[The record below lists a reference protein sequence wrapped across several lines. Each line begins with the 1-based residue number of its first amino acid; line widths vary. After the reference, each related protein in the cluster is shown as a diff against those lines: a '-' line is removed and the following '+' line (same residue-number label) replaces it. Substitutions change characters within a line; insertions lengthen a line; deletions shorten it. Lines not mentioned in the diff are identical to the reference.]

1 MTEINKSNFEKF
13 FFESKVALGI
23 KADESTDASGV
34 IEATVT
40 TWGAREGADGRRFNY
55 KPEGFA
61 QWADEFAKSGKPLP
75 MYFQHND
82 MSMPV
87 GEWQEF
93 EFTDTGMNAKGRL
106 FTNTTAGKDLYTIM
120 KESPAMVGG
129 VSVGAY
135 ADEYCMTDKEG
146 NMLSDDDDMDEA
158 YFQITKGG
166 LREVSIVMQPNNLEC
181 NISKLECF
189 RADGSLDL
197 KLIEKALRDA
207 KLSRKDATTAS
218 SIFKQILEVRD
229 ATKVETENTPIQS
242 ESDAVV
248 NEEDQLLK
256 AFEERELLKKLNN
269 RLKG

>member
-1 MTEINKSNFEKF
+1 MINKLNFEKY
-13 FFESKVALGI
+13 FFESKVQLGVQT
-23 KADESTDASGV
+23 DEAMHETGC
-34 IEATVT
+34 IEAMVT
-40 TWGAREGADGRRFNY
+40 TFGPREGADGRKFNY
-55 KPEGFA
+55 KAEGFA
-61 QWADEFAKSGKPLP
+61 NWMDEFMKSEKPLP

-87 GEWQEF
+87 GEWYEF
-93 EFTDTGMNAKGRL
+93 MMDDEGMHAKGKMFL
-106 FTNTTAGKDLYTIM
+106 NTSMGKDLYTIM
-120 KESPAMVGG
+120 KESPNLVGG

-146 NMLSDDDDMDEA
+146 NVLADDDDMDEA

-166 LREVSIVMQPNNLEC
+166 LREVSIVMQPNNLDAE
-181 NISKLECF
+181 ISKLECF

-218 SIFKQILEVRD
+218 SIFKQILESRD
-229 ATKVETENTPIQS
+229 EPKVIFENTPIQS

-248 NEEDQLLK
+248 NQE
-256 AFEERELLKKLNN
+256 AELLKHLNN

>member
-1 MTEINKSNFEKF
+1 MINKLNFEKY
-13 FFESKVALGI
+13 FFESKVELGVQN
-23 KADESTDASGV
+23 DEAMHEAGC
-34 IEATVT
+34 IEAMVT
-40 TWGAREGADGRRFNY
+40 TFGPREGADGRKFNY
-55 KPEGFA
+55 KAEGFA
-61 QWADEFAKSGKPLP
+61 NWMDEFMKEQKPLP

-87 GEWQEF
+87 GEWYEF
-93 EFTDTGMNAKGRL
+93 MMDDEGMHAKGKMFL
-106 FTNTTAGKDLYTIM
+106 NTSMGKDLYTIM
-120 KESPAMVGG
+120 KESPNLVGG

-146 NMLSDDDDMDEA
+146 NVLSDDDDMDEA

-166 LREVSIVMQPNNLEC
+166 LREVSIVMQPNNLDA

-218 SIFKQILEVRD
+218 SIFKQILESRD
-229 ATKVETENTPIQS
+229 EPKVIVENTPIQS

-248 NEEDQLLK
+248 KQEEELLK
-256 AFEERELLKKLNN
+256 AFEQRELLKHLNN

>member
-1 MTEINKSNFEKF
+1 MINKLNFEKY
-13 FFESKVALGI
+13 FFESKVELGVQN
-23 KADESTDASGV
+23 DEAMHEAGC
-34 IEATVT
+34 IEAMVT
-40 TWGAREGADGRRFNY
+40 TFGPREGADGRKFNY
-55 KPEGFA
+55 KAEGFA
-61 QWADEFAKSGKPLP
+61 NWMDEFMKEQKPLP

-87 GEWQEF
+87 GEWYEF
-93 EFTDTGMNAKGRL
+93 MMDDEGMHAKGKMFL
-106 FTNTTAGKDLYTIM
+106 NTSMGKDLYTIM
-120 KESPAMVGG
+120 KESPNLVGG

-146 NMLSDDDDMDEA
+146 NVLADDDDMDEA

-166 LREVSIVMQPNNLEC
+166 LREVSIVMQPNNLDA

-218 SIFKQILEVRD
+218 SIFKQILESRD
-229 ATKVETENTPIQS
+229 EPKVIVENTPIQS

-248 NEEDQLLK
+248 KQEEELLK
-256 AFEERELLKKLNN
+256 AFEQRELLKHLNN

>member
-1 MTEINKSNFEKF
+1 MTDINKLNFEKF
-13 FFESKVALGI
+13 FFESKVVLGVVT
-23 KADESTDASGV
+23 DEANNETGQ

-40 TWGAREGADGRRFNY
+40 TWGAREGADGRKFNY
-55 KPEGFA
+55 QPEGFS
-61 QWADEFAKSGKPLP
+61 QWADEFSKSGKPLP
-75 MYFQHND
+75 MFFQHND
-82 MSMPV
+82 MNMPV

-93 EFTDTGMNAKGRL
+93 EFTDNGMTAKGRL
-106 FTNTTAGKDLYTIM
+106 FTNTSDGRDLYTIM

-135 ADEYCMTDKEG
+135 ADEFRMVNAEG
-146 NMLSDDDDMDEA
+146 MEVGADEDG

-218 SIFKQILEVRD
+218 SIFKQIL
-229 ATKVETENTPIQS
+229 ATREEPEIEIEKTLIQS

-248 NEEDQLLK
+248 DEQMILEALAD
-256 AFEERELLKKLNN
+256 RELFKILNN

>member
-1 MTEINKSNFEKF
+1 MINKLNFEKY
-13 FFESKVALGI
+13 FFESKVELGVQN
-23 KADESTDASGV
+23 DEAMHEAGC
-34 IEATVT
+34 IEAMVT
-40 TWGAREGADGRRFNY
+40 TFGPREGADGRKFNY

-61 QWADEFAKSGKPLP
+61 NWMDEFMKEQKPLP

-87 GEWQEF
+87 GEWYEF
-93 EFTDTGMNAKGRL
+93 MMDDEGMHAKGKMFL
-106 FTNTTAGKDLYTIM
+106 NTSMGKDLYTIM
-120 KESPAMVGG
+120 KESPNLVGG

-146 NMLSDDDDMDEA
+146 NVLADDDDMDEA

-166 LREVSIVMQPNNLEC
+166 LREVSIVMQPNNLDA

-218 SIFKQILEVRD
+218 SIFKQILESRD
-229 ATKVETENTPIQS
+229 EPKVIVENTPIQS

-248 NEEDQLLK
+248 KQEEELLK
-256 AFEERELLKKLNN
+256 AFEQRELLKHLNN

>member
-1 MTEINKSNFEKF
+1 MTDIKF
-13 FFESKVALGI
+13 FNESKVALG
-23 KADESTDASGV
+23 KSADEFQSSVGA

-40 TWGAREGADGRRFNY
+40 TWGAREGADGRKFNY

-61 QWADEFAKSGKPLP
+61 QWADEFAKAGKPLP
-75 MYFQHND
+75 MFFQHND
-82 MSMPV
+82 ENFPV
-87 GEWQEF
+87 GEWTQF
-93 EFTDTGMNAKGRL
+93 EFTETGMDAKGRL

-120 KESPAMVGG
+120 KESPNLVGG

-135 ADEYCMTDKEG
+135 ADEYAMVDAEG
-146 NMLSDDDDMDEA
+146 VALDPAMAEDG

-181 NISKLECF
+181 NVSKLECF

-218 SIFKQILEVRD
+218 SIFKQILATRD
-229 ATKVETENTPIQS
+229 EPKVEVEKAPIQS
-242 ESDAVV
+242 EPDAVV
-248 NEEDQLLK
+248 DEQAILNSIAEK
-256 AFEERELLKKLNN
+256 ELLKKLNN
-269 RLKG
+269 RLKKD

>member
-1 MTEINKSNFEKF
+1 MTDIKF
-13 FFESKVALGI
+13 FNEAKVALGVS
-23 KADESTDASGV
+23 ADESADVVGA

-40 TWGAREGADGRRFNY
+40 TWGPREGADGRRFNY

-75 MYFQHND
+75 MFFQHND
-82 MSMPV
+82 ENFPV
-87 GEWQEF
+87 GEWTQF
-93 EFTDTGMNAKGRL
+93 EFTDKGLDAKGRL
-106 FTNTTAGKDLYTIM
+106 FTKTTAGKDLYTIM
-120 KESPAMVGG
+120 KESPNLVGG

-135 ADEYCMTDKEG
+135 ADEYSMVDAEGTPLDPMADETDG
-146 NMLSDDDDMDEA
+146 

-181 NISKLECF
+181 NVSKLECF

-218 SIFKQILEVRD
+218 SIFKQILETRD
-229 ATKVETENTPIQS
+229 ETKVDDEKAPIQS

-248 NEEDQLLK
+248 NENEAILK
-256 AFEERELLKKLNN
+256 ALEERELLKKLNN

>member
-1 MTEINKSNFEKF
+1 MTDIKF
-13 FFESKVALGI
+13 FNESKVALGI
-23 KADESTDASGV
+23 SADEALSSVGA

-40 TWGAREGADGRRFNY
+40 TWGAREGADGRKFNY

-75 MYFQHND
+75 MFFQHND
-82 MSMPV
+82 ENFPV
-87 GEWQEF
+87 GEWTQF
-93 EFTDTGMNAKGRL
+93 EFTETGMDAKGRL

-120 KESPAMVGG
+120 KESPNLVGG

-135 ADEYCMTDKEG
+135 ADEYQMVDAEG
-146 NMLSDDDDMDEA
+146 VALDPALADEDG

-181 NISKLECF
+181 NVSKLECF

-218 SIFKQILEVRD
+218 SIFKQILATRD
-229 ATKVETENTPIQS
+229 EPKVEVEKAPIQS
-242 ESDAVV
+242 DADAVV
-248 NEEDQLLK
+248 NEQEAILK
-256 AFEERELLKKLNN
+256 ALEERDLLKKLNN
-269 RLKG
+269 RL

>member
-13 FFESKVALGI
+13 FFESKVALGV
-23 KADESTDASGV
+23 KADESADASGM

-75 MYFQHND
+75 MFFQHND
-82 MSMPV
+82 MNMPV

-93 EFTDTGMNAKGRL
+93 TFTDEGMDAKGRL

-135 ADEYCMTDKEG
+135 ADEFKMVDAEG
-146 NMLSDDDDMDEA
+146 MDDDSDEA

-218 SIFKQILEVRD
+218 SIFKQILETRD
-229 ATKVETENTPIQS
+229 ETKVDVENTPIQS

-248 NEEDQLLK
+248 NEQEAILK
-256 AFEERELLKKLNN
+256 AIEERELLKKLNN

>member
-1 MTEINKSNFEKF
+1 MINKSNFEKF
-13 FFESKVALGI
+13 FFESKVQLGV
-23 KADESTDASGV
+23 KADEASSNSGE

-40 TWGAREGADGRRFNY
+40 TWGAREGADGRKFNY

-61 QWADEFAKSGKPLP
+61 QWADEFAKAGKPLP
-75 MYFQHND
+75 MYFQHDD

-93 EFTDTGMNAKGRL
+93 TFTEKGMEAKGRL
-106 FTNTTAGKDLYTIM
+106 FLNTTAGKDLHTIM

-135 ADEYCMTDKEG
+135 ADEFKMVDADG
-146 NMLSDDDDMDEA
+146 NDDDSDEA

-181 NISKLECF
+181 NISKLESCF
-189 RADGSLDL
+189 REDGTLDL

-218 SIFKQILEVRD
+218 SIFKQILATRD
-229 ATKVETENTPIQS
+229 ENKVEVENTPIQS
-242 ESDAVV
+242 EPDAVV
-248 NEEDQLLK
+248 EEDQILK
-256 AFEERELLKKLNN
+256 AMEERELLKKLNN
-269 RLKG
+269 RLKKD

>member
-1 MTEINKSNFEKF
+1 MTDIKF
-13 FFESKVALGI
+13 FNESKVALGVS
-23 KADESTDASGV
+23 ADEALSSVGA

-40 TWGAREGADGRRFNY
+40 TWGAREGADGRKFNY

-61 QWADEFAKSGKPLP
+61 QWADEFAKAGKPLP
-75 MYFQHND
+75 MFFQHND
-82 MSMPV
+82 ENFPV
-87 GEWQEF
+87 GEWTQF
-93 EFTDTGMNAKGRL
+93 EFTETGMDAKGRL

-120 KESPAMVGG
+120 KESPNLVGG

-135 ADEYCMTDKEG
+135 ADEYAMVDAEG
-146 NMLSDDDDMDEA
+146 VALDPAMAEDG

-181 NISKLECF
+181 NVSKLECF

-218 SIFKQILEVRD
+218 SIFKQILSTRD
-229 ATKVETENTPIQS
+229 ENKVNVEKAPIQS
-242 ESDAVV
+242 EPDAVV
-248 NEEDQLLK
+248 DEQAILNAIAEK
-256 AFEERELLKKLNN
+256 ELLKKLNN
-269 RLKG
+269 RLKKD

>member
-1 MTEINKSNFEKF
+1 MINKLNFEKY
-13 FFESKVALGI
+13 FFESKVQLGV
-23 KADESTDASGV
+23 KADEASDYSGV

-40 TWGAREGADGRRFNY
+40 TFGPREGADGRKFNY
-55 KPEGFA
+55 KAEGFA
-61 QWADEFAKSGKPLP
+61 DWMDEFMKSEKPLP

-87 GEWQEF
+87 GEWYEF
-93 EFTDTGMNAKGRL
+93 MMDDEGMHAKGKM
-106 FTNTTAGKDLYTIM
+106 FVNTSMGKDLYTIM
-120 KESPAMVGG
+120 KESPNLVGG

-146 NMLSDDDDMDEA
+146 NVLADDDDMDEA

-166 LREVSIVMQPNNLEC
+166 LREVSIVMQPNNLDAE
-181 NISKLECF
+181 ISKLECF

-218 SIFKQILEVRD
+218 SIFKQILETRD
-229 ATKVETENTPIQS
+229 EPKVKVENTPIQS

-256 AFEERELLKKLNN
+256 AFEERELLKNLNN

>member
-1 MTEINKSNFEKF
+1 MINKLNFEKY
-13 FFESKVALGI
+13 FFESKVALGV
-23 KADESTDASGV
+23 KADEASDYSGV

-40 TWGAREGADGRRFNY
+40 TFGPREGADGRKFNY
-55 KPEGFA
+55 KAEGFA
-61 QWADEFAKSGKPLP
+61 DWMDEFIKSEKPLP

-87 GEWQEF
+87 GEWYEF
-93 EFTDTGMNAKGRL
+93 MMDDEGMHAKGKM
-106 FTNTTAGKDLYTIM
+106 FVNTSMGKDLYTIM
-120 KESPAMVGG
+120 KESPNLVGG

-146 NMLSDDDDMDEA
+146 NVLADDDDMDEA

-166 LREVSIVMQPNNLEC
+166 LREVSIVMQPNNLDAE
-181 NISKLECF
+181 ISKLECF

-218 SIFKQILEVRD
+218 SIFKQILATRD
-229 ATKVETENTPIQS
+229 EPEIKVEKAPIQS
-242 ESDAVV
+242 DADAVV
-248 NEEDQLLK
+248 NQEAELLK
-256 AFEERELLKKLNN
+256 AFEQRELLKHLNN

>member
-1 MTEINKSNFEKF
+1 MINKSNFEKF
-13 FFESKVALGI
+13 FFESKVALGV
-23 KADESTDASGV
+23 KADESSDASGV

-61 QWADEFAKSGKPLP
+61 QWADEFAKAGKPLP

-82 MSMPV
+82 MNMPV

-93 EFTDTGMNAKGRL
+93 SFTDEGMNAKGRL

-135 ADEYCMTDKEG
+135 ADEFKMVDADG
-146 NMLSDDDDMDEA
+146 NDDDSDEA

-166 LREVSIVMQPNNLEC
+166 LKEVSVVMNPNNLEC

-218 SIFKQILEVRD
+218 SIFKQILATRD
-229 ATKVETENTPIQS
+229 EPKVELEKAPIQS
-242 ESDAVV
+242 EADAVV
-248 NEEDQLLK
+248 DENEAILK
-256 AFEERELLKKLNN
+256 AIEERDLLKKLNN

>member
-1 MTEINKSNFEKF
+1 MINKSNFEKF
-13 FFESKVALGI
+13 FFESKVALGV
-23 KADESTDASGV
+23 KADESSDASGV

-61 QWADEFAKSGKPLP
+61 QWADEFAKAGKPLP

-93 EFTDTGMNAKGRL
+93 SFTDEGMNAKGRL
-106 FTNTTAGKDLYTIM
+106 YTNTTAGKDLHTIM

-135 ADEYCMTDKEG
+135 ADEFKMVDADG
-146 NMLSDDDDMDEA
+146 NDDDSDEA

-166 LREVSIVMQPNNLEC
+166 LKEVSVVMNPNNLEC

-218 SIFKQILEVRD
+218 SIFKQILATRD
-229 ATKVETENTPIQS
+229 EPKVELEKAPIQS
-242 ESDAVV
+242 EADAVV
-248 NEEDQLLK
+248 DENEAILK
-256 AFEERELLKKLNN
+256 AIEERDLLKKLNN

>member
-1 MTEINKSNFEKF
+1 MINKLNFEKY
-13 FFESKVALGI
+13 FFESKVELGVQN
-23 KADESTDASGV
+23 DESMHEAGF
-34 IEATVT
+34 IEAMVT
-40 TWGAREGADGRRFNY
+40 TFGPREGADGRKFNY
-55 KPEGFA
+55 KAEGFA
-61 QWADEFAKSGKPLP
+61 NWMDEFMKEQKPLP

-87 GEWQEF
+87 GEWYEF
-93 EFTDTGMNAKGRL
+93 MMDDEGMHAKGKMFL
-106 FTNTTAGKDLYTIM
+106 NTSMGKDLYTIM
-120 KESPAMVGG
+120 KESPNLVGG

-146 NMLSDDDDMDEA
+146 NVLADDDDMDEA

-166 LREVSIVMQPNNLEC
+166 LREVSIVMQPNNLDA

-218 SIFKQILEVRD
+218 SIFKQILESRD
-229 ATKVETENTPIQS
+229 EPKVIVENTPIQS

-248 NEEDQLLK
+248 KQEEELLK
-256 AFEERELLKKLNN
+256 AFEQRELLKHLNN